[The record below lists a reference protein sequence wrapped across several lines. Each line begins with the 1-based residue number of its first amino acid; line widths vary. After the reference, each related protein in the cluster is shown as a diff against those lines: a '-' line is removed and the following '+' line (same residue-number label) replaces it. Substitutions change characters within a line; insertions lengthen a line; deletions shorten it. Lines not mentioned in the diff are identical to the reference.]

1 MTTYTTRGRPF
12 VLSSQHRWQREASPA
27 CSCVPDPAVAMP
39 AFPPAQVAILCNHQR
54 SVPKGHQGQMEKLQ
68 EKLAAIQE
76 EIDVSPWMRLP
87 VHHVCCS
94 VLVARGT
101 SRQQAELEEP

>member
-1 MTTYTTRGRPF
+1 
-12 VLSSQHRWQREASPA
+12 
-27 CSCVPDPAVAMP
+27 MP

-87 VHHVCCS
+87 VQHVCCS